1 MSTEPLPAEN
11 VVDTVRSRYEDL
23 TTAQKRI
30 AEAIVEDPEFVAFA
44 TVDKL
49 ANRLGVAA
57 STIVRFAYKLGL
69 DGYQDL
75 QMRVRTQVRAQYR
88 TATDAGADAT
98 PASHLGE
105 TPLAASL
112 TRDLHHLQK
121 TIRSLDAETLERTV
135 AALDTAEHLYI
146 TGDLTS
152 YSLAYFSAIAL
163 GRARDHVR
171 LVRADAEGAA
181 ALLDM
186 GPDDALLAF
195 TFPPYSRNVLRV
207 VDWAI
212 RCKAMTI
219 GVTDAAVSPV
229 GQRVKIV
236 LPAVASGMG
245 PQNTL
250 VPGLAVANAL
260 VNAVILRNEQRTTDR
275 YRAVQSMVHDWE
287 LFVLGTDDGP

>member
-1 MSTEPLPAEN
+1 MGSEPLPAES

-23 TTAQKRI
+23 TAAQKRI

-44 TVDKL
+44 TVDKM
-49 ANRLGVAA
+49 ASRLGVAA
-57 STIVRFAYKLGL
+57 STIVRFAYKIGL

-75 QMRVRTQVRAQYR
+75 QMRVRTQVRQQYR
-88 TATDAGADAT
+88 SATDVGLDAS
-98 PASHLGE
+98 PAAHLGD

-112 TRDLHHLQK
+112 TRDLQHLQR
-121 TIRSLDAETLERTV
+121 TIRGMDADALQRSVE
-135 AALDTAEHLYI
+135 ALDTAEHLYI
-146 TGDLTS
+146 TGDLAS
-152 YSLAYFSAIAL
+152 YSLAYYAAIAL
-163 GRARDHVR
+163 GGARDHVR
-171 LVRADAEGAA
+171 LVQADAEGAA

-186 GPDDALLAF
+186 GPGDVLLAF

-229 GQRVKIV
+229 GQRVKVV

-245 PQNTL
+245 PQSTL
-250 VPGLAVANAL
+250 VPGMAVANAL
-260 VNAVILRNEQRTTDR
+260 VNAVTLRNEQRTTER
-275 YRAVQSMVHDWE
+275 YRAIQHIVHDWDQI
-287 LFVLGTDDGP
+287 VLGADDGP